1 MAKNTSEYAIQV
13 KVSNIKQV
21 SDLKKSLKELRAE
34 QKLLEKEAAS
44 GRFQSKKDKK
54 AYEDNAK
61 AIKQKSKALRDLN
74 KNISQ
79 STGGAKTLTKANNG
93 MAKQF
98 IKGAAAIGVLVTAFR
113 VVNKAISS
121 VVSTFTE
128 FEFVMAKVQAVS
140 GATDLEFKR
149 LTDSAEELGRTT
161 FFTAEQV
168 GQLQLAY
175 SKLGFTANEILDAQ
189 KATLD
194 LATATG
200 TDLARAAQ
208 VSGAAIRGFG
218 LDAAET
224 TRVVD
229 VMAVSFSSSALDIEK
244 WQTGM
249 TKVAPIAKSAGFS
262 IEDTAAMMAKLSD
275 SGIEASIAGT
285 SLRNILLKMQDPTS
299 ELSIRFGKTIS
310 GLDELV
316 PAMKQFVAE
325 GGSMADIM
333 EVVDLRQAAAFEQ
346 MITSADGTLALRD
359 SLLEANG
366 EGERMADIVGDT
378 LQGAFLKFKSA
389 LQGVSIE
396 VMKGFAEGMQSAIE
410 NAASFF
416 NLIAKNGKTV
426 VMLVKGIT
434 KLAKWF
440 GIYKLVVFA
449 VGGGLKQLIITSNIY
464 KTTAAKM
471 TAMNAGLTLS
481 FKSLKL
487 AIQSLWSASGIGLL
501 IVGLSELLPWLMKT
515 NEETEEQLTL
525 QEEVTDR
532 YFDSIKPIEKLTIVS
547 KELVRV
553 KKLMNEMT
561 DEEGKLLK
569 DTAVNQKI
577 YNKYKGQSA
586 IAIRT
591 LNEELEKNDQALLN
605 EKTSIEDI
613 TTATQQLTKSLTD
626 QALAKA
632 FTKEIEKITESAA
645 NATVTLQMIADEFGV
660 DPDQVA
666 GLFDES
672 GDIKEETFGH
682 YQENAQ
688 EIMDANLKLKL
699 SYGEMLNILEKGG
712 FETFFDLQEAMSGV
726 ESKTESVT
734 KAFDSLTESGSIAD
748 LVLKMMNTNQK
759 KLIGGGLKDWTLE
772 LTDALNK
779 VKQAYIDGALTN
791 EQYKDKVLKTR
802 NDILQ
807 KELDG
812 LEVVKRNEKRISEI
826 KKAQLDIRIQQSD
839 IAFNKEQK
847 SLEDNYKTE
856 RQIIKN
862 ENSVSGKVTESGNLL
877 LLQLE
882 AQYLIDKGLLH
893 ENYKKLLFGINSQI
907 AQNNQSLHDQNM
919 KIIQEQISAMGGVGS
934 ALTTLA
940 GENESLN
947 KVKEVGVKISQAAA
961 IAEAFL
967 TLQKNLAIIADGKL
981 SLSTLLGTKSKIANT
996 AATNAETVATGA
1008 NTVATTANTVVET
1021 ASIVP
1026 KVASGAA
1033 SQTKLPFPLNLIAV
1047 VATLALLAKI
1057 MKSFGDGGVVD
1068 TFANGGM
1075 VHGKSHA
1082 QGGEK
1087 FAVGGRVVELEGGE
1101 AVINKRSTSMFRN
1114 QLSSINEAGGG
1125 VKFADGGLMNMPSF
1139 ASSQFN
1145 ATSQQNMMGAINQG
1159 SRVVVVEADITDS
1172 QNTVG
1177 IIEAEATF

>member
-1 MAKNTSEYAIQV
+1 MALNKKVAIEIEIKNIE
-13 KVSNIKQV
+13 KVSK
-21 SDLKKSLKELRAE
+21 LKKELKELRKE
-34 QKLLEKEAAS
+34 QKATEEATAN
-44 GRFQSKKDKK
+44 GSKLGKKSAQQYSETATKIKHKSAELRKLNKD
-54 AYEDNAK
+54 
-61 AIKQKSKALRDLN
+61 LRDSN
-74 KNISQ
+74 D
-79 STGGAKTLTKANNG
+79 STKTLTKANNG

-98 IKGAAAIGVLVTAFR
+98 IKGAAVIGVLVTAFR

-140 GATDLEFKR
+140 GATDLEFKK

-218 LDAAET
+218 LDASEA

-366 EGERMADIVGDT
+366 EGERMAGIVGDT
-378 LQGAFLKFKSA
+378 LQGAFLKLKSA

-396 VMKGFAEGMQSAIE
+396 VMKGFAEAMQSAIE

-416 NLIAKNGKTV
+416 NLIAKNGKTI

-449 VGGGLKQLIITSNIY
+449 VGGGLKQLIVTSNIY

-481 FKSLKL
+481 FKSLGL
-487 AIQSLWSASGIGLL
+487 AIKSLWSASGIGLL
-501 IVGLSELLPWLMKT
+501 IVGLSELAPWLMKT
-515 NEETEEQLTL
+515 NKETKKQLTL
-525 QEEVTDR
+525 VEQVTDR
-532 YFDSIKPIEKLTIVS
+532 YFDSIKPIEKLSIAS
-547 KELVRV
+547 KDLVRV

-577 YNKYKGQSA
+577 YNQYKAEAA
-586 IAIRT
+586 IATRT
-591 LNEELEKNDQALLN
+591 LNEEIEKNDQALLN
-605 EKTSIEDI
+605 EKSSIEDI
-613 TTATQQLTKSLTD
+613 IKATQQLTKSLTD

-645 NATVTLQMIADEFGV
+645 NATVTLQMIAEEFGV

-666 GLFDES
+666 DFFDET
-672 GDIKEETFGH
+672 GDIIKESFGI
-682 YQENAQ
+682 YGENAQ
-688 EIMDANLKLKL
+688 DVMATNNKLKL

-712 FETFFDLQEAMSGV
+712 FKTFFDLQEAMNSV
-726 ESKTESVT
+726 ESNTESLIKT
-734 KAFDSLTESGSIAD
+734 FDSLTESGSIAD
-748 LVLKMMNTNQK
+748 LVLKLMGKTSK
-759 KLIGGGLKDWTLE
+759 DLIGKGLKDWSLE

-779 VKQAYIDGALTN
+779 IKQAYIDGALSA
-791 EQYKDKVLKTR
+791 EEYKDEVLKAR
-802 NDILQ
+802 NKILQ
-807 KELDG
+807 KELDS
-812 LEVVKRNEKRISEI
+812 LKVVVRNEKRISEI
-826 KKAQLDIRIQQSD
+826 KKAQLDIQIQQSD

-847 SLEDNYKTE
+847 LLQDNYKTD

-862 ENSVSGKVTESGNLL
+862 ENSINGKVTESGNLL

-967 TLQKNLAIIADGKL
+967 TLQKNLAIITDGKL
-981 SLSTLLGTKSKIANT
+981 SLSTLLGTKSKVANT
-996 AATNAETVATGA
+996 AATTAETIATGA
-1008 NTVATTANTVVET
+1008 NTVATTANTVIET

-1047 VATLALLAKI
+1047 VATLALLSKI

-1075 VHGKSHA
+1075 VNGKSHA

-1145 ATSQQNMMGAINQG
+1145 AIGQQNMMGAMNTS
-1159 SRVVVVEADITDS
+1159 SRVVVVEADITNS

-1177 IIEAEATF
+1177 LIEAEATF

>member
-1 MAKNTSEYAIQV
+1 MAKKVAIELEI
-13 KVSNIKQV
+13 KNIKKV
-21 SDLKKSLKELRAE
+21 ADLKAELKSLRKE
-34 QKLLEKEAAS
+34 QKLLEEFSKENKKT
-44 GRFQSKKDKK
+44 SKKQEEQYLK
-54 AYEDNAK
+54 NAR
-61 AIKQKSKALRDLN
+61 AIKEKSQQLRNLN
-74 KNISQ
+74 KNLKE
-79 STGGAKTLTKANNG
+79 STNNTTKTTKASNG
-93 MAKQF
+93 MAKQI

-113 VVNKAISS
+113 TVNRAISS
-121 VVSTFTE
+121 VLTTFTE

-140 GATDLEFKR
+140 GATDREFQK
-149 LTDSAEELGRTT
+149 LSDSAEELGRTT

-175 SKLGFTANEILDAQ
+175 SKLGFTANEILNAQ

-218 LDAAET
+218 LDAEET

-359 SLLEANG
+359 SLLEASG
-366 EGERMADIVGDT
+366 EGARMADIVGDT
-378 LQGAFLKFKSA
+378 LQGAFLKLKSA

-396 VMKGFAEGMQSAIE
+396 IMKGFADSMQSAIE

-416 NLIAKNGKTV
+416 NLLAKNGKTIV
-426 VMLVKGIT
+426 ALIKGIT

-440 GIYKLVVFA
+440 GIYKIAVFA
-449 VGGGLKQLIITSNIY
+449 VGGGLKQLITTSNLY

-532 YFDSIKPIEKLTIVS
+532 YFESIKPIEKLSIVS

-553 KKLMNEMT
+553 KKLMNKMT
-561 DEEGKLLK
+561 DEEGKLLE
-569 DTAVNQKI
+569 DNAVNQKI

-591 LNEELEKNDQALLN
+591 LNKELEKNDQALLN

-613 TTATQQLTKSLTD
+613 TKATQQLTKSLTD

-645 NATVTLQMIADEFGV
+645 NATVTLQKIADEFGV
-660 DPDQVA
+660 EPDKVKD
-666 GLFDES
+666 LFDETGNIITQS
-672 GDIKEETFGH
+672 IGA
-682 YQENAQ
+682 YQDNAQ
-688 EIMDANLKLKL
+688 QIQEQNFKLEM
-699 SYGEMLNILEKGG
+699 SYAEMLKILEKSG
-712 FETFFDLQEAMSGV
+712 FETFFDLQEAMNNV
-726 ESKTESVT
+726 EEETNSVT

-748 LVLKMMNTNQK
+748 LVLKMINKNQK
-759 KLIGGGLKDWTLE
+759 ELTGGGLKDWTLE

-779 VKQAYIDGALTN
+779 VKEAYLNGALTD
-791 EQYKDKVLKTR
+791 EQYKDQVLKTR

-812 LEVVKRNEKRISEI
+812 LEVIKRNEKRISEI

-847 SLEDNYKTE
+847 LLEDNYKTE

-862 ENSVSGKVTESGNLL
+862 ENSVNGKVTESGNLL

-893 ENYKKLLFGINSQI
+893 ENYKKLLFGINAEI
-907 AQNNQSLHDQNM
+907 EANNQNLHDQNM
-919 KIIQEQISAMGGVGS
+919 KIIQEQISAMGGVGG
-934 ALTTLA
+934 ALQTLA

-947 KVKEVGVKISQAAA
+947 KIKEVGIKISQAAA

-981 SLSTLLGTKSKIANT
+981 TLSTLLGTKTKVANT
-996 AATNAETVATGA
+996 AATTAETVATTA
-1008 NTVATTANTVVET
+1008 NTAVTTANTVVET
-1021 ASIVP
+1021 ASIAP
-1026 KVASGAA
+1026 KRASGAA
-1033 SQTKLPFPLNLIAV
+1033 SQSKLPFPINLIAV
-1047 VATLALLAKI
+1047 VATLALLSKI
-1057 MKSFGDGGVVD
+1057 MKSFGDGGIID

-1075 VHGKSHA
+1075 VQGKSHA

-1101 AVINKRSTSMFRN
+1101 AVINKRSTAMFRN
-1114 QLSSINEAGGG
+1114 QLSAMNAAGGG
-1125 VKFADGGLMNMPSF
+1125 VKFADGGLMNLPSF
-1139 ASSQFN
+1139 AQSQFN
-1145 ATSQQNMMGAINQG
+1145 AVGQENMMGAIGQG

-1177 IIEAEATF
+1177 LIEAEATF